1 METTRGTLA
10 PSSGLLGN
18 MIKKRKRWL
27 MGVYLSVSCS
37 TTSLYSSISAVQSNN
52 MITD

>member
-18 MIKKRKRWL
+18 MIKKRKRL